1 MKQIIENLITFFVA
15 MTGLIG
21 GLIWSLKSNWE
32 PEPIILIAI
41 SSLEIIGFV
50 ILKSRNEE
58 RLLVPN
64 YIKQPDTNT
73 NTNTN
78 TNTVNINLGNDKETT
93 NVENEEKQKALTRLL
108 FIDDNYTEFKIISIL
123 KKAGWIN
130 TKAIKDVT
138 DLDDA
143 KVIEAD
149 IIFVDING
157 VGVSLF
163 KDQGLGLAS
172 ALKQKYPTKKI
183 ILYSAETTGD
193 RFHKALKEVDSCL
206 PKNAE
211 PFQFINLIESYN
223 K

>member
-1 MKQIIENLITFFVA
+1 MKSFVENIITFLVA

-21 GLIWSLKSNWE
+21 GIIWAINSNWDGE
-32 PEPIILIAI
+32 PTILIVI
-41 SSLEIIGFV
+41 SSLEIIGFI
-50 ILKSRNEE
+50 ILKSIKEDNV
-58 RLLVPN
+58 LIPN
-64 YIKQPDTNT
+64 YIQQPSN
-73 NTNTN
+73 NINN
-78 TNTVNINLGNDKETT
+78 SNTVNVIMGKEKESS
-93 NVENEEKQKALTRLL
+93 NSDIEEKQKSLTRLL

-123 KKAGWIN
+123 KKAGWVN

-138 DLDDA
+138 DLDDS
-143 KVIEAD
+143 KVLEAD

-157 VGVSLF
+157 VGTTLF

-172 ALKQKYPTKKI
+172 ALKQKYPSKKI

>member
-1 MKQIIENLITFFVA
+1 MKLFIKNVITLLVA
-15 MTGLIG
+15 IVGFIG
-21 GLIWSLKSNWE
+21 GILWAIKTNWE
-32 PEPIILIAI
+32 AEPIILVAI
-41 SSLEIIGFV
+41 SSIEIIGFIV
-50 ILKSRNEE
+50 LKSIKEETLQSSNFLQQPNNNLNNSNNVTVIVNKENDSSTNEVEE
-58 RLLVPN
+58 R
-64 YIKQPDTNT
+64 
-73 NTNTN
+73 
-78 TNTVNINLGNDKETT
+78 
-93 NVENEEKQKALTRLL
+93 QKAMTRLL
-108 FIDDNYTEFKIISIL
+108 FIDDNYLEYKIISIL
-123 KKAGWIN
+123 KKAGWVN

-138 DLDDA
+138 DLDDS

-157 VGVSLF
+157 VGVTLF
-163 KDQGLGLAS
+163 EDQGLGLAS
-172 ALKQKYPTKKI
+172 ALKKKYPSKKI

>member
-1 MKQIIENLITFFVA
+1 MKSFVENIITFLVA

-21 GLIWSLKSNWE
+21 GIIWAINSSWDGE
-32 PEPIILIAI
+32 PTILIVI
-41 SSLEIIGFV
+41 SSIEIIGFI
-50 ILKSRNEE
+50 ILKSVKENNV
-58 RLLVPN
+58 LMPN
-64 YIKQPDTNT
+64 YIQQPSN
-73 NTNTN
+73 NS
-78 TNTVNINLGNDKETT
+78 NTVNVIMSQEKDFSNSDI
-93 NVENEEKQKALTRLL
+93 EEKQKSLTRLL

-138 DLDDA
+138 DLDDS
-143 KVIEAD
+143 KVLEAD

-157 VGVSLF
+157 VGTTLF

-172 ALKQKYPTKKI
+172 ALKQKYPSKKI
-183 ILYSAETTGD
+183 IIYSAETTGD

>member
-1 MKQIIENLITFFVA
+1 MKSFVENIITFLVA

-21 GLIWSLKSNWE
+21 GIIWAINSNWDGE
-32 PEPIILIAI
+32 PTILIVI
-41 SSLEIIGFV
+41 SSLEILGFI
-50 ILKSRNEE
+50 ILKNLKEE
-58 RLLVPN
+58 NVLIPN
-64 YIKQPDTNT
+64 HIQQPSPSIN
-73 NTNTN
+73 N
-78 TNTVNINLGNDKETT
+78 TNTVNVIVGKEKEPSNSDT
-93 NVENEEKQKALTRLL
+93 EEKQKALTRLL

-138 DLDDA
+138 DLDDS

-157 VGVSLF
+157 VGTTLF

-172 ALKQKYPTKKI
+172 ALKQKFPSKKI
-183 ILYSAETTGD
+183 VLYSAETTGD

-223 K
+223 HK

>member
-1 MKQIIENLITFFVA
+1 MKSIIENLLTFFIA
-15 MTGLIG
+15 LTGLIG
-21 GLIWSLKSNWE
+21 GLIWGMNSNWE
-32 PEPIILIAI
+32 PEPMIVTIV
-41 SSLEIIGFV
+41 SFLEIISFIIIKSSKNNTDSNNTPPVNNSNSFTFV
-50 ILKSRNEE
+50 VNNEKE
-58 RLLVPN
+58 
-64 YIKQPDTNT
+64 ITNSEYE
-73 NTNTN
+73 
-78 TNTVNINLGNDKETT
+78 DR
-93 NVENEEKQKALTRLL
+93 QKALTRLL
-108 FIDDNYTEFKIISIL
+108 FVDDNYTEFKIISIL

-130 TKAIKDVT
+130 TKAVKDIT
-138 DLDDA
+138 DLDDS

-157 VGVSLF
+157 VGTTLF

-172 ALKQKYPTKKI
+172 ALKKKYPSKKI

-206 PKNAE
+206 SKNAE

>member
-1 MKQIIENLITFFVA
+1 MKSFVENIITFFVA

-21 GLIWSLKSNWE
+21 GLIWAINSNWDGE
-32 PEPIILIAI
+32 PTILIVI
-41 SSLEIIGFV
+41 SSLEILGFIV
-50 ILKSRNEE
+50 LRNLKEE
-58 RLLVPN
+58 NVLIPN
-64 YIKQPDTNT
+64 YIQQQSRNI
-73 NTNTN
+73 NN
-78 TNTVNINLGNDKETT
+78 TNTVNVIMGKVQEPLNSDT
-93 NVENEEKQKALTRLL
+93 EEKQKALKRLL

-123 KKAGWIN
+123 KKAGWVN

-138 DLDDA
+138 DLDDS

-157 VGVSLF
+157 VGTTLF

-172 ALKQKYPTKKI
+172 ALKQKYQSKKI

-223 K
+223 QK

>member
-1 MKQIIENLITFFVA
+1 MKLIIQSTITFFVA
-15 MTGLIG
+15 LVGFVG
-21 GLIWSLKSNWE
+21 GIFWAIRTNWD

-41 SSLEIIGFV
+41 SAIEIIGF
-50 ILKSRNEE
+50 ILLKSVKENE
-58 RLLVPN
+58 VPSTN
-64 YIKQPDTNT
+64 YFQQPSN
-73 NTNTN
+73 NLNN
-78 TNTVNINLGNDKETT
+78 SNTVNVIVNKENESTMT
-93 NVENEEKQKALTRLL
+93 DIEEKQKALTRLL
-108 FIDDNYTEFKIISIL
+108 FIDDNYLEYKIISIL

-138 DLDDA
+138 DLDDP
-143 KVIEAD
+143 KVAEAD

-157 VGVSLF
+157 VGVTLF
-163 KDQGLGLAS
+163 EDQGLGLAS
-172 ALKQKYPTKKI
+172 ALKKKYSSKKI

-193 RFHKALKEVDSCL
+193 RFHKALKEVDNCL

>member
-1 MKQIIENLITFFVA
+1 MKLFIKNIITFFVS
-15 MTGLIG
+15 LIG
-21 GLIWSLKSNWE
+21 FIGGTLWAIKTNWDSE
-32 PEPIILIAI
+32 PVILISI
-41 SSLEIIGFV
+41 SSLEIIGF
-50 ILKSRNEE
+50 ILIKSMKENE
-58 RLLVPN
+58 LPLKNFIHLPSN
-64 YIKQPDTNT
+64 NL
-73 NTNTN
+73 NNS
-78 TNTVNINLGNDKETT
+78 NTVNVIVNKENDSTT
-93 NVENEEKQKALTRLL
+93 TEVEEKQKALTRLL
-108 FIDDNYTEFKIISIL
+108 FIDDNYLEYKIISIL

-138 DLDDA
+138 DLDDP

-157 VGVSLF
+157 VGVTLF
-163 KDQGLGLAS
+163 EDQGLGLAS
-172 ALKQKYPTKKI
+172 ALKKKYSHKKI

-193 RFHKALKEVDSCL
+193 RFHKALKEVDNCL